1 VGVSTV
7 ATARNDRCGVGG
19 REQGVFVAAF
29 PSKEGH
35 QWLSGLDL
43 FERTYVDP
51 DPLSSCLHMERVYSS
66 SGFRGGGFLATS
78 VYRDTCMC
86 DQTSLEQG
94 CQGKPL
100 ASVVWYHLSKATPFS
115 ESPTS
120 NDRSADQT

>member
-1 VGVSTV
+1 MGVSTV

-66 SGFRGGGFLATS
+66 SGFRGGGFLPLVCTGTLVCVIRLLWSRA
-78 VYRDTCMC
+78 VKG
-86 DQTSLEQG
+86 SL
-94 CQGKPL
+94 
-100 ASVVWYHLSKATPFS
+100 
-115 ESPTS
+115 
-120 NDRSADQT
+120 